1 VEVERLLHGQE
12 EVDVEVLR
20 READRAARRLV
31 VVDRV
36 VAEDR
41 DLAAG
46 RLREPGRAVDQR
58 RLAGAVGPEQA
69 EELTRLDVERDALER
84 LDAGG
89 VALDEVGDLQCLR
102 NGIEPIGRSRAYP
115 CPGLPPL
122 RSAITRSIRP

>member
-1 VEVERLLHGQE
+1 VELERLLHGQE

-36 VAEDR
+36 VAEDG

-58 RLAGAVGPEQA
+58 GLAGAVGPEQA

-102 NGIEPIGRSRAYP
+102 NGIEPIGRFRAYP

-122 RSAITRSIRP
+122 RSAMTRSMRP